1 MPTMQVVAQSIKLRL
16 NTLNIIRAVVAI
28 FIIGEG
34 LHSGAYWLLFIAL
47 VLIVQIVLNKT
58 CTPESC

>member
-1 MPTMQVVAQSIKLRL
+1 MQAVAQSIKLRL
-16 NTLNIIRAVVAI
+16 NTLNVIRTIIAV

-34 LHSGAYWLLFIAL
+34 LHSGAYWLLAVAL
-47 VLIVQIVLNKT
+47 VLIVQVILNKT